1 MFLYIIDACDRFCIL
16 FFRVKM
22 IATQAQNLTIENVWQ
37 NLLRDIEEIYNLRP
51 ITTERYMQLYK

>member
-1 MFLYIIDACDRFCIL
+1 
-16 FFRVKM
+16 M